1 MTPSIFSD
9 SRPQSSKVSALRSIL
24 PSGGHK
30 RSKSAF
36 EAAVRGGP
44 VHHNNP
50 LAANCLLPADH
61 PHYRPQQHHQQP
73 YPDREANRNASNSR
87 APLQDNSNPPG
98 KTLHKRSKST
108 LSLKSLLKDKNS
120 KDKDQTQKEP
130 VKHEKHEPTPRR
142 NKPKRTKSSTSLSSL
157 FRKHQSR
164 PKDNDSGS
172 RDKENFSPVDIFDD
186 SASAAPGVYTAHLPP
201 DNSSG
206 SRYVPENRRTVAE
219 EMSLYTPQGYSPSK
233 QRNFHDHHK
242 PSLTRADKA
251 RRKSDSIPSTSAGVR
266 EMLATGRKPSPLGPH
281 NSNLPERKI
290 SSSSNSQASTKSNE
304 APAKRRVSNGR
315 RSSRVMA
322 AIAAFNAKD
331 QQAASTKQADP
342 KDTAI
347 ENAFEQLLESRNIPL
362 NMRDKMRA
370 LDTNIKADF
379 VNKHE
384 MTPTTPSGTSQKKFG
399 FFSSDKEAEKSS
411 ENGSRKSAT
420 KTRARSRTFT
430 KNDSSNSKKGK
441 GETTPSKRPK
451 SVDFSRPSSSSSRGI
466 SASVLSSLQY
476 IRTPKDA
483 DEPSDFVHYLK
494 EVQKPE
500 IVEISKLHKLR
511 ILLRNETV
519 TWVTE
524 FMSCGG
530 MDELIQLLYRIIKV
544 EWREEHEDTLM
555 HEVLLCLKALCTT
568 TTALNHIRS
577 IESHLFPT
585 LLNMLF
591 DDEKKGPSEFSTRA
605 IIISLLFTLLSNAGP
620 GERTSRAHTILSY
633 MRDPAPPETAQPLSF
648 IADIYQPRPYRVWC
662 KEVTNVTKEVFWM
675 FLHHYN
681 VVPVTTSEDGPVDP
695 SQPYSERHFP
705 PPHPPVPA
713 APYIGGVEWEATSYL
728 AIHLDLM
735 NGIIASMPT
744 TEERNKLRTDLKA
757 SGFEK
762 VMGRSLRTCKEQF
775 YPALHAGLKV
785 WVAAAA
791 EDGWDYQFVREGPPR
806 DVPPSSP
813 IKTAGNQSP
822 KKRPGIVSEA
832 PPRLD
837 LNVGVASPDQRKSS
851 GDWL

>member
-9 SRPQSSKVSALRSIL
+9 SRPHSSKVSAFRSIL

-30 RSKSAF
+30 RSKSAYDPGVGSP
-36 EAAVRGGP
+36 A
-44 VHHNNP
+44 HNGMVT
-50 LAANCLLPADH
+50 NCLLPADH
-61 PHYRPQQHHQQP
+61 PHSRQQHP
-73 YPDREANRNASNSR
+73 FSERETNRVTSNSR
-87 APLQDNSNPPG
+87 SPLSSNANPPG
-98 KTLHKRSKST
+98 KALHKRTKST
-108 LSLKSLLKDKNS
+108 LSLKSLLKDKGA
-120 KDKDQTQKEP
+120 KEQP
-130 VKHEKHEPTPRR
+130 CKGPAKQEAPKR
-142 NKPKRTKSSTSLSSL
+142 NKPKKTKSSTSLSSL
-157 FRKHQSR
+157 FRKHQR
-164 PKDNDSGS
+164 GHKDNNSGS
-172 RDKENFSPVDIFDD
+172 RDKENFCPTEIFDD
-186 SASAAPGVYTAHLPP
+186 SKSTASVYTTNPLS
-201 DNSSG
+201 DDSSG
-206 SRYVPENRRTVAE
+206 SRYVPHDRRTVAE

-233 QRNFHDHHK
+233 QRNFHDYHQ
-242 PSLTRADKA
+242 PSLTRSDKA
-251 RRKSDSIPSTSAGVR
+251 RRRSDSIPSSASGVR

-281 NSNLPERKI
+281 NANVHERKI
-290 SSSSNSQASTKSNE
+290 STGSNSQSSTKSDE
-304 APAKRRVSNGR
+304 APEKRRVSNGR

-331 QQAASTKQADP
+331 QQAAEARQNDP
-342 KDTAI
+342 KAAAI

-379 VNKHE
+379 VTKHE
-384 MTPTTPSGTSQKKFG
+384 MTPATPSASTQKRFG
-399 FFSSDKEAEKSS
+399 FFSSGNHGDKEAEKAS
-411 ENGSRKSAT
+411 ENGTRGKSGS
-420 KTRARSRTFT
+420 KTRPRSRTFT
-430 KNDSSNSKKGK
+430 TKTDPSPLKKIK
-441 GETTPSKRPK
+441 PETTPSKRPK

-483 DEPSDFVHYLK
+483 DDPSDFVHYLK

-500 IVEISKLHKLR
+500 IVEITKLHKLR

-519 TWVTE
+519 AWVTS

-568 TTALNHIRS
+568 TPALNHLRS
-577 IESHLFPT
+577 IETHLFPT
-585 LLNMLF
+585 LLHMLF
-591 DDEKKGPSEFSTRA
+591 DDDKKGPSEFSTRG
-605 IIISLLFTLLSNAGP
+605 IIISLLFTLLSAAGP
-620 GERTSRAHTILSY
+620 EEQVSRAHTILSF

-675 FLHHYN
+675 FLHHFN
-681 VVPVTTSEDGPVDP
+681 VVPVTALEDGLVDP
-695 SQPYSERHFP
+695 SQPYSKRHFP
-705 PPHPPVPA
+705 PPHAPVPA

-728 AIHLDLM
+728 ANHLDLM

-744 TEERNKLRTDLKA
+744 VEERNTLRTDLKA

-806 DVPPSSP
+806 DAPPSSP
-813 IKTAGNQSP
+813 MKSTGNQSP

-837 LNVGVASPDQRKSS
+837 LNVGVTSPGQRKSS

>member
-9 SRPQSSKVSALRSIL
+9 SRPHSSKVSALRSIL

-36 EAAVRGGP
+36 EALVSSP
-44 VHHNNP
+44 TNNP
-50 LAANCLLPADH
+50 LATNCFLPVDH
-61 PHYRPQQHHQQP
+61 PHYRQQQP
-73 YPDREANRNASNSR
+73 YHDREANRNASNSR
-87 APLQDNSNPPG
+87 SPLQDNANPPG
-98 KTLHKRSKST
+98 NALHKRSKST
-108 LSLKSLLKDKNS
+108 LSLKSLLKDKNP
-120 KDKDQTQKEP
+120 KDQPQKEP
-130 VKHEKHEPTPRR
+130 VKQEAPKR
-142 NKPKRTKSSTSLSSL
+142 NKPKKTKSSTSLSSL
-157 FRKHQSR
+157 FRKNQPR
-164 PKDNDSGS
+164 QKDNHSGS
-172 RDKENFSPVDIFDD
+172 RDKENFSPSDIFDD
-186 SASAAPGVYTAHLPP
+186 TTSTAASAYIPNLAPDP
-201 DNSSG
+201 NSV
-206 SRYVPENRRTVAE
+206 SRYVPQDRRTVAE

-233 QRNFHDHHK
+233 QRNFHDHHR
-242 PSLTRADKA
+242 PSLTRSDKS
-251 RRKSDSIPSTSAGVR
+251 RRKSDSIPSTSSGVR
-266 EMLATGRKPSPLGPH
+266 EMLAAGRKPSPLGPH
-281 NSNLPERKI
+281 NSNVPERK
-290 SSSSNSQASTKSNE
+290 SSSASNSQNSTKSDE
-304 APAKRRVSNGR
+304 TPGKRRISNGR

-331 QQAASTKQADP
+331 QHTADTRQNDP
-342 KDTAI
+342 KSTAI

-384 MTPTTPSGTSQKKFG
+384 MTPTTPSSSSQKRFG
-399 FFSSDKEAEKSS
+399 LFSSDKEADKNPEG
-411 ENGSRKSAT
+411 GSRGKSAT

-430 KNDSSNSKKGK
+430 KNDSSTSKKK
-441 GETTPSKRPK
+441 AETTPSKRPK

-466 SASVLSSLQY
+466 SASVLSSFQY

-500 IVEISKLHKLR
+500 IVEITKLHKLR

-530 MDELIQLLYRIIKV
+530 MDELIQLLYRVIKV

-568 TTALNHIRS
+568 TTALNRLRA
-577 IESHLFPT
+577 IESHLFTT

-591 DDEKKGPSEFSTRA
+591 DDDKKGPSEFSTRG

-620 GERTSRAHTILSY
+620 DEQASRAHTILSY

-648 IADIYQPRPYRVWC
+648 IADIYQPRPYRIWC

-681 VVPVTTSEDGPVDP
+681 VVPVTTLEDGPVDP
-695 SQPYSERHFP
+695 SQPYSKRHFP

-728 AIHLDLM
+728 ANHLDLM

-806 DVPPSSP
+806 DAPPSSP
-813 IKTAGNQSP
+813 LKAAGNQSP
-822 KKRPGIVSEA
+822 KKKPGIVSEA

-837 LNVGVASPDQRKSS
+837 LNVGVTSPGQRKSS
-851 GDWL
+851 DDWL